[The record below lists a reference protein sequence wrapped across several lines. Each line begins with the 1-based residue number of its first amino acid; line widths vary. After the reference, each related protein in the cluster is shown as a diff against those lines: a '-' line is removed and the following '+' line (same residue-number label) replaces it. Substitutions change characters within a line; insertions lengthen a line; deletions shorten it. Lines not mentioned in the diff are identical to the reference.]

1 MIETGGALQE
11 VDQPSD
17 EADVEPPPSWLLTVS
32 SPAGRRT
39 ITGLGVLGLAV
50 PVIVH
55 LWFIHH
61 YSVNVLWGDTWSD
74 INVIGH
80 AHAGNLNLAT
90 LWAQHFENRMFFPNL
105 IVIVLADVIHFN
117 VVGEEYVSAAMLIA
131 ATGILILTHRHHHP
145 TTPWL
150 YYCPVAILMFSLV
163 GGNPYYGPSGNT
175 LWGFQMA
182 WYLVLLGLAAALF
195 LLDRPS
201 LTWPLLAGAM
211 AAAVVGSFSSLQGL
225 LIWPAGLVLL
235 YLRRRSG
242 RIMVVWVISAIVTAL
257 VYFYNFDSI
266 SSISRPSYLF
276 SHPFSSAS
284 FFLFS
289 VGNNVAGQEVTTTP
303 TPADLILGTLMV
315 VVAVWLV
322 IACGLRRDREGG
334 SPLGVSLICF
344 GLLFTAMVTAGRAW
358 LGYALVG
365 RYAAFELL
373 VWVGCYLALLDRTL
387 QRGRR
392 AQSGAPSPN
401 LLSEGTGEYEGS
413 SRAVPGA
420 LEPAPWRRREG
431 LRTIALLTLITVVL
445 VQALLT
451 TKSGIADAS
460 AWYQRQLVE
469 VDIDANIDKANDAL
483 VQNDL
488 GADVPAGFIRQMTAI
503 ARSEHL
509 SLFDTPL
516 AAQDAR
522 RGLFPYLQTSVLV
535 PTNGAVVSGTRS
547 ILDAGISVSTA
558 GTKIRF
564 RITGGASHR
573 VLVVAA
579 KPTPEGWV
587 AYWNTTTVANGTYVV
602 HSVVVY
608 PDRARVAGAPISV
621 TVENKGAN

>member
-11 VDQPSD
+11 VDQPSG
-17 EADVEPPPSWLLTVS
+17 EADVEPPTFWLMNVS

-55 LWFIHH
+55 LWFIHR
-61 YSVNVLWGDTWSD
+61 YSINLLWGDTWSD
-74 INVIGH
+74 INLIGH
-80 AHAGNLNLAT
+80 AHAGNLSLSA
-90 LWAQHFENRMFFPNL
+90 LWAQHNENRIFFPNL
-105 IVIVLADVIHFN
+105 IVIVLGDATHFN
-117 VVGEEYVSAAMLIA
+117 VVVEEYVSAAMLIA
-131 ATGILILTHRHHHP
+131 ATGLLILTHRRRHP
-145 TTPWL
+145 STPWL

-163 GGNPYYGPSGNT
+163 GGNPFFGPSGNT

-182 WYLVLLGLAAALF
+182 WYLVLLSLAAALF

-225 LIWPAGLVLL
+225 LIWPTGLVLL

-242 RIMVVWVISAIVTAL
+242 RIMVVWVISAIVTGV
-257 VYFYNFDSI
+257 VYFYNFDSTAGY
-266 SSISRPSYLF
+266 SRPSFLF

-289 VGNNVAGQEVTTTP
+289 VGDNITGQEITTTP
-303 TPADLILGTLMV
+303 TPAELILGTLIV

-322 IACGLRRDREGG
+322 IACGLRRKTEGG
-334 SPLGVSLICF
+334 NPLGVSLICF
-344 GLLFTAMVTAGRAW
+344 GLLFTATITAGRAW
-358 LGYALVG
+358 IGYLLVG
-365 RYAAFELL
+365 RYAMFEILL
-373 VWVGCYLALLDRTL
+373 WVGCYLVLLDQSP
-387 QRGRR
+387 QRDGRAR
-392 AQSGAPSPN
+392 SAGPN
-401 LLSEGTGEYEGS
+401 SLGEGIGDDEGS
-413 SRAVPGA
+413 SSPVAGA
-420 LEPAPWRRREG
+420 LGPAPWWKRG

-445 VQALLT
+445 VQALVT
-451 TKSGIADAS
+451 TQSGIADAS
-460 AWYQRQLVE
+460 AWYQRQLV
-469 VDIDANIDKANDAL
+469 VADIDVNIDKASDAL
-483 VQNDL
+483 VQNAL
-488 GADVPAGFIRQMTAI
+488 GAAIPAGFIRQMTAI

-535 PTNGAVVSGTRS
+535 PANGAVVSGTR
-547 ILDAGISVSTA
+547 ILDAGISVSTG

-564 RITGGASHR
+564 RITVEASHR
-573 VLVVAA
+573 ALVVVA
-579 KPTPEGWV
+579 KPTLEGWV

-602 HSVVVY
+602 QSVLVY
-608 PDRARVAGAPISV
+608 PDRATAASAPISV
-621 TVENKGAN
+621 TVENKRAN